1 MADGKVVIGTALD
14 NSGFEKDAQKAGTS
28 LRSQAAKLAAVYRKQ
43 GMSASDA
50 MKKAWSE
57 IERDTKT
64 SSKRTGDSIK
74 KNVGSGADAAVGK
87 LEGLGGAV
95 TGTLGGLAKVTAK
108 MTAGIVAA
116 FGAAAVAITKQSV
129 DAYANYEQ
137 LVGGVATLFKDG
149 ADEVVSYA
157 EDAFYRAGVSANKYM
172 EAVTSFSASLIS
184 ALGGDTVQAAKV
196 ADMAMVDMAD
206 NVSKLGSE
214 MESVRAAYMGFSKGQ
229 YQLLDNLKLGYGG
242 TKTEMERLLKD
253 AQARTGVKYDINNLA
268 DVYSAIHAIQE
279 KLGIAGA
286 TAEEAEKT
294 ISGSAAMTKAAWEN
308 VLTAISGGGDLDKAI
323 NNLVFSISKL
333 FGNLVPVVERALAGI
348 GKLIEQVA
356 PQLVQTVAMALI
368 KAIPSLLNAVY
379 QMIIGLAKGIY
390 QGIVALF
397 TGESR
402 EVEAQIKDNASDALG
417 AVTEGYQEAE
427 KATEDAEK
435 AAKRY
440 LAGFDEIQ
448 RIGGDDAKSPDA
460 SVSTPSI
467 DGTPAVDIVVGGH
480 VDDQATEKLHGVLG
494 TIVDGIMRFIEPL
507 RDIDFSPLLG
517 SLEGVGLAFMGLGQT
532 IGDALWW
539 AWEELLAP
547 LAEWTI
553 EEAAP
558 ASLDLFSAALWALD
572 AAFRP
577 VLEGIEA
584 MWPYLEPIV
593 TFIGDHVILVLDE
606 WKLAFEDLALMITEK
621 GGEIQETFE
630 GIGESIGVVWRIAE
644 PILSR
649 MQLHWQGVFRVISG
663 YVVEKIGL
671 IIDHLHGLVTL
682 LSGVLTGDW
691 EKAWEG
697 FMEVVKAPVND
708 LIGYINAMI
717 GAVVEGINAA
727 IRKVN
732 ALSFDVPEWVP
743 VIGGKRF
750 GFDFDLVTAP
760 KIPYLAQGAVLPANK
775 PFLAMVGDQK
785 HGTNVEAPLATIQ
798 EAVAVVMEDMIAS
811 NMAGH
816 EATVGVL
823 REILSAVLGIE
834 VGDTVIGQAVERY
847 NRQISVIRGGV

>member
-1 MADGKVVIGTALD
+1 MADGKVVISTALD
-14 NSGFEKDAQKAGTS
+14 NKGFEKGATE
-28 LRSQAAKLAAVYRKQ
+28 AKQ
-43 GMSASDA
+43 
-50 MKKAWSE
+50 
-57 IERDTKT
+57 I
-64 SSKRTGDSIK
+64 
-74 KNVGSGADAAVGK
+74 
-87 LEGLGGAV
+87 
-95 TGTLGGLAKVTAK
+95 LGGLGKSVSGSLGGLEKVIKRLTS
-108 MTAGIVAA
+108 
-116 FGAAAVAITKQSV
+116 AVAVAFSVKAIAGFVKQSV
-129 DAYANYEQ
+129 DAYADYEQ
-137 LVGGVATLFKDG
+137 LMGGVTTLFKDG

-172 EAVTSFSASLIS
+172 ETVTSFSASLIS
-184 ALGGDTVQAAKV
+184 ALGGDTAQAAKV

-253 AQARTGVKYDINNLA
+253 AQAFTGVKYDIDNLA

-279 KLGIAGA
+279 KLGIYGA
-286 TAEEAEKT
+286 AEEEAEKT

-379 QMIIGLAKGIY
+379 QMVLGLARGIY

-448 RIGGDDAKSPDA
+448 RIGGDDAKSSDT
-460 SVSTPSI
+460 SVTTPSI
-467 DGTPAVDIVVGGH
+467 GGVPAVDIVVGGH

-558 ASLDLFSAALWALD
+558 ASLDLLSAALWALD

-682 LSGVLTGDW
+682 ISGVLTGDW